1 VADVPIAVA
10 TKSLI
15 AEINAYLASLKI
27 AAGLPTELR
36 EDTSSSLVTVL
47 PLLDEVEQNY
57 SDEDTSERDAPKG
70 FRESFRRGIVFEFK
84 FEDD

>member
-1 VADVPIAVA
+1 MADVPIAVA

-15 AEINAYLASLKI
+15 AEINSWLDGSNTS
-27 AAGLPTELR
+27 GLPP
-36 EDTSSSLVTVL
+36 DMSDDASSPLATAL
-47 PLLDEVEQNY
+47 PALSRIVEY
-57 SDEDTSERDAPKG
+57 CSGEDTSEGDAPKG